1 MTTTKKTRKQSAARV
16 IKKMPTANDRAK
28 TPRLWNDASVL
39 RRLYVDEGK
48 SQSEIAKELG
58 CSLVT
63 VNKAFKKASIKAK
76 RGRRPVAPAAKRSSP
91 SVVRAGVRSSKIG
104 SPSTVRRR
112 INELVD
118 ILPKLGPK
126 ASAAVK
132 QDLHDLVDHL

>member
-1 MTTTKKTRKQSAARV
+1 MTTANKTLKRTGARI
-16 IKKMPTANDRAK
+16 IKKMPTAKDRNK

-39 RRLYVDEGK
+39 RRLYVDDGK
-48 SQSEIAKELG
+48 SQSEIARELG

-63 VNKAFKKASIKAK
+63 VNKAFKKAGIKAR
-76 RGRRPVAPAAKRSSP
+76 RGRRPLSPGAKKARTA
-91 SVVRAGVRSSKIG
+91 VVRRSASYG
-104 SPSTVRRR
+104 SIVTVRRR

-132 QDLHDLVDHL
+132 QDLHDLVDQLQ